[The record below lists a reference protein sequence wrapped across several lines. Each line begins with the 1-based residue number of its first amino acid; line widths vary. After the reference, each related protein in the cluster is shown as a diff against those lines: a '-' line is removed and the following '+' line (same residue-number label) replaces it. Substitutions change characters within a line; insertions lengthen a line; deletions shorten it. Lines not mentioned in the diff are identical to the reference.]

1 MKKLFAW
8 TMAAVLLVSLAA
20 LPGYGQTAQDVLKK
34 IIDAQGGRKYLETIK
49 DSTSSGTMELTA
61 MGMSGTFT
69 IYQKEPNKYRM
80 DMDLMGMTITQAYD
94 GQKGWYTNP
103 QSGNAVEEMPEAQS
117 KEFARQAMGNDY
129 LLNPQKYGVTYALKP
144 SVKLENKDYIVLEQ
158 TTADGKKTTLYI
170 DPSTYLTYKVELI
183 TLGQAGTEVKM
194 EVYSSDYKKIGQSLV
209 PHSQRI
215 VQDGAEFAK
224 MVVSKVTFN
233 DKLEDSLFAMNK

>member
-1 MKKLFAW
+1 
-8 TMAAVLLVSLAA
+8 
-20 LPGYGQTAQDVLKK
+20 
-34 IIDAQGGRKYLETIK
+34 
-49 DSTSSGTMELTA
+49 
-61 MGMSGTFT
+61 
-69 IYQKEPNKYRM
+69 
-80 DMDLMGMTITQAYD
+80 
-94 GQKGWYTNP
+94 
-103 QSGNAVEEMPEAQS
+103 
-117 KEFARQAMGNDY
+117 MGNDY